1 MLEKPDSM
9 KASGQQEIESDEP
22 RIGVYTCYCGGNIGF
37 VIDVER
43 VAAALSQLPNVI
55 VSRTDMSM
63 CSDIGQTMIEEDI
76 REHGINRV
84 VIGACAPSLHEQTF
98 RGTVSRAGLNPYCYY
113 HVGIREQDS
122 WVHSHDHEAATR
134 KAIRLMNA
142 GIAKARLLE
151 PLEPIRLSAK
161 QHALVIGGGVAGL
174 RCAWD
179 LARRG
184 LQVTLVEKSPFLGG
198 RMAQLEATFPAGDA
212 ARGLLETMV
221 ANVVSNPNITIHT
234 YSEVTDVRGYIGDFQ
249 VQITQQSRGVD
260 DTQAEAALEACE
272 IEKADAFNYGL
283 TTRKVIYRAYPGCY
297 PATPAVDWDS
307 CPDGFLELG
316 INGKKVKL
324 ENHPRIFDVNV
335 GAVVVAT
342 GFQPYKPNQGEFG
355 YLDHPEVM
363 TLPEFI
369 RLLALTPEG
378 EGLERNGRPVQT
390 IGFIHCVG
398 SRQIHGLH
406 EPQEDGQINPYCS
419 RVCCTA
425 TLHTIN
431 EVHERFPGINLVDV
445 YQDIRTYGRNHEAYY
460 TSASENR
467 VLFLRYHG
475 DEPPQIVPAVPQEE
489 SPLLL
494 RVKDYLTR
502 GDEIEVPVD
511 LLILSVG
518 MMPNPIQDLIQ
529 NLKLSPGTDRFL
541 LEVHPKLRPVETAV
555 PGIVLAGTAQGPM
568 NIQESIAAASAAA
581 SKIAALLCR
590 GTVELEPFVARVNQ
604 QRCTGSGE
612 CLQACAYEDAISL
625 QSVSINGSKEMRAVV
640 TPANCVGCGVCV
652 SACPNTAIDVQGWT
666 LKQYDAMVEAL
677 TMDLSTLEL
686 EHE

>member
-1 MLEKPDSM
+1 MPENSESTR
-9 KASGQQEIESDEP
+9 ASIQPEPGSGEP

-43 VAAALSQLPNVI
+43 VAVALSHLPNVV

-63 CSDIGQTMIEEDI
+63 CSDVGQTMIEDDI
-76 REHGINRV
+76 REYGINRV

-113 HVGIREQDS
+113 HVGLREQDS

-134 KAIRLMNA
+134 KAIRLMSA

-151 PLEPIRLSAK
+151 PLEPIQLPAR
-161 QHALVIGGGVAGL
+161 QHALVIGGGVAGM

-198 RMAQLEATFPAGDA
+198 HMAQLEATFPNGEDA
-212 ARGLLETMV
+212 RMLLESLI
-221 ANVVSNPNITIHT
+221 ANVVGAPNITIHT
-234 YSEVTDVRGYIGDFQ
+234 YSEVTGVRGYVGDFQ
-249 VQITQQSRGVD
+249 IQITQHSRGVD
-260 DTQAEAALEACE
+260 ELQADAVQEACA
-272 IEKADAFNYGL
+272 IERPDAFNYGL
-283 TTRKVIYRAYPGCY
+283 TSRKVVYRAYSGCW
-297 PATPAVDWDS
+297 PATPAVDWEACS
-307 CPDGFLELG
+307 DGRLELELD
-316 INGKKVKL
+316 GKAVTL
-324 ENHPRIFDVNV
+324 EDHPRTIDANV

-342 GFQPYKPNQGEFG
+342 GFQPYTPRRGEFG
-355 YLDHPEVM
+355 YQDHPEVM

-378 EGLERNGRPVQT
+378 ESLGRNGSPVRT

-398 SRQIHGLH
+398 SRQIEGLH
-406 EPQEDGQINPYCS
+406 EPQDDGNINPYCS

-425 TLHTIN
+425 TLQALE
-431 EVHERFPGINLVDV
+431 EVHERFPDLNLVDV
-445 YQDIRTYGRNHEAYY
+445 YQDIRTYGRNHEDYY
-460 TSASENR
+460 TRASENR
-467 VLFLRYHG
+467 VLFMRYQG
-475 DEPPQIVPAVPQEE
+475 QEPPQVVPAPAGEE

-494 RVKDYLTR
+494 RVKDFLTR
-502 GDEIEVPVD
+502 GEEIEVPLD
-511 LLILSVG
+511 LLVLSVG
-518 MMPNPIQDLIQ
+518 MMPNPVQDLIQ
-529 NLKLSPGTDRFL
+529 ELKLSPGTDRFL

-568 NIQESIAAASAAA
+568 NIQESVTAASAAA

-590 GTVELEPFVARVNQ
+590 GTVELQPFVARVDQ
-604 QRCTGSGE
+604 ERCTGSGE
-612 CLQACAYEDAISL
+612 CMEACAYEDAISL
-625 QSVSINGSKEMRAVV
+625 QPVSLNGKEEMKAAV

-652 SACPNTAIDVQGWT
+652 SACSHGAIDVQGWT
-666 LKQYDAMVEAL
+666 LNQYDAMVEGL
-677 TMDLSTLEL
+677 MVDLATLEL
-686 EHE
+686 EHD